1 MLLVSVMLEIL
12 GLDEDETALLALVA
26 DLAQDVEGQVVD
38 EGLGDVGVVALRR
51 EQAERLQVERA
62 QQLVC
67 AVVTILNNKGME
79 IKCKFLIN

>member
-38 EGLGDVGVVALRR
+38 EGLGHVGVVALRR
-51 EQAERLQVERA
+51 EQAEGLQVERA
-62 QQLVC
+62 QQLIC
-67 AVVTILNNKGME
+67 AVVAILRRTWME
-79 IKCKFLIN
+79 IKCKFLIT